1 MTTHITLRLAWH
13 NDGWNGRIC
22 AKPAENSYCV
32 GCSSYPG
39 EVIHERRDLEWE
51 KKKAWY
57 EKHFLSRFLVTE
69 ESKALSNDAAEVIAA
84 NFA

>member
-22 AKPAENSYCV
+22 EEPAENSYCV

-39 EVIHERRDLEWE
+39 EVIRERRDLDWE

-57 EKHFLSRFLVTE
+57 EKHYAGHLVVTDESETLS
-69 ESKALSNDAAEVIAA
+69 KDAADVIAA
-84 NFA
+84 HFG